1 MQKIKMKIYNT
12 LKSLLKKV
20 EIENYVSNNSKCMIH
35 KSVKQEGVVLNG
47 SIEIGK
53 ESNLRKSKL
62 SGVVK
67 LGENVKV
74 YDSLINGEITIE
86 DYSKIIDE
94 VELHGNIEIGKNTT
108 INGPNTDIIAS
119 VNKVKIGNF
128 CSIARNVTFQEH
140 NHDFTKL
147 TTYMVRTNLE
157 GKPFTEDLVS
167 KGSIELG
174 HDIWIGTQCVVLSGA
189 KIGTG
194 AVIAANSV
202 VKGVIP
208 PYAIVAGSPAKVIKY
223 RFEEK
228 IISELLQ
235 SKWWDKTHEEII
247 DLFNSFKG

>member
-20 EIENYVSNNSKCMIH
+20 EIENYVSNNSKCRIH
-35 KSVKQEGVVLNG
+35 ESVKQEGVVLNG

-119 VNKVKIGNF
+119 VNKVKI
-128 CSIARNVTFQEH
+128 
-140 NHDFTKL
+140 K
-147 TTYMVRTNLE
+147 
-157 GKPFTEDLVS
+157 K
-167 KGSIELG
+167 
-174 HDIWIGTQCVVLSGA
+174 
-189 KIGTG
+189 
-194 AVIAANSV
+194 
-202 VKGVIP
+202 
-208 PYAIVAGSPAKVIKY
+208 
-223 RFEEK
+223 
-228 IISELLQ
+228 
-235 SKWWDKTHEEII
+235 
-247 DLFNSFKG
+247 